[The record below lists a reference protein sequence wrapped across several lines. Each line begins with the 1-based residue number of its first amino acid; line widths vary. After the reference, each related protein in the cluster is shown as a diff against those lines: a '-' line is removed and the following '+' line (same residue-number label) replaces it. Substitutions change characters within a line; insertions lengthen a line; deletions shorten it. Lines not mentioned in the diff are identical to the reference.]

1 MVRSHMKRISAYL
14 RSLSA
19 LAFALL
25 AFQACNAI
33 NPLCGS
39 ARPTPIM
46 GSLSASTITFA
57 EVQPGF
63 VLNVYGAQFVS
74 SSVVVINGT
83 KLSTVV
89 TSSTQLQATITTAV
103 ISGPGAADVA
113 VDTPSGNS
121 GDVGCNSGGT
131 SNTLVLT
138 IT

>member
-1 MVRSHMKRISAYL
+1 MKRISAIL
-14 RSLSA
+14 PALSA
-19 LAFALL
+19 LVLALL
-25 AFQACNAI
+25 AFQACNAL

-39 ARPTPIM
+39 ARPAPII

-63 VLNVYGAQFVS
+63 VLNVYGAKFVS

-89 TSSTQLQATITTAV
+89 TSSTELQVTITTAV
-103 ISGPGAADVA
+103 ISAPGTADVA
-113 VDTPSGNS
+113 VDTPSGNT
-121 GDVGCNSGGT
+121 GDVGCTSGGT
-131 SNTLVLT
+131 SGSLVLT